1 MLFKPKKSEISNWGL
16 SEQAIAILQKEPE
29 ILEDLQKLRK
39 LPPLKAGFQPKVFE
53 IKFDDVTY
61 IRHERGKLS
70 YHHPCSK
77 DFVPMF
83 SEYKLDGETILFHV
97 DGEVVIDRTA
107 NLNLEQIL
115 KSLQLEKGVKNA

>member
-1 MLFKPKKSEISNWGL
+1 MFKAKKSEISNWGL
-16 SEQAIAILQKEPE
+16 SEQAVAILLQEPE
-29 ILEDLQKLRK
+29 ILEDLQELRN
-39 LPPLKAGFQPKVFE
+39 LPPLRSGFQPKVLE
-53 IKFDDVTY
+53 IKFDDVVY

-70 YHHPCSK
+70 YYHPCSK
-77 DFVPMF
+77 GFVPMF

-115 KSLQLEKGVKNA
+115 KSLQLN

>member
-1 MLFKPKKSEISNWGL
+1 MFKPKKTEIANWGL
-16 SEQAIAILQKEPE
+16 SEQAVAILLKEPE
-29 ILEDLQKLRK
+29 ILEDLRSLRK
-39 LPPLKAGFQPKVFE
+39 LPPLEKKDGFKVFE

-61 IRHERGKLS
+61 IRHERGKVP
-70 YHHPCSK
+70 YCHPCSE

-97 DGEVVIDRTA
+97 DGEVVVDRTA

-115 KSLQLEKGVKNA
+115 ASLQLGKGVGNA